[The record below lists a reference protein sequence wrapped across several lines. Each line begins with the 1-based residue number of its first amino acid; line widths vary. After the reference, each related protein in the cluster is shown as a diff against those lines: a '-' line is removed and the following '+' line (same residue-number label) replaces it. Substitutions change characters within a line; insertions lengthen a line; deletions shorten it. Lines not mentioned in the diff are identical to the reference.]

1 VQPPDVSVSEQK
13 QIEAKGFRDFLDR
26 PDKTRVRWIRRKETG
41 ACFFLEKDNRCAI
54 YSVRPAICKLEPFT
68 IEDYDF
74 EKDKI
79 ELAVNFPAA
88 CGCEGFCEGKTMPL
102 ETIGKAAQTVVQKIL
117 ALTAQDLGLP
127 ATDRRVASETRSRI
141 LRGRIALADLQI

>member
-1 VQPPDVSVSEQK
+1 
-13 QIEAKGFRDFLDR
+13 
-26 PDKTRVRWIRRKETG
+26 
-41 ACFFLEKDNRCAI
+41 
-54 YSVRPAICKLEPFT
+54 
-68 IEDYDF
+68 
-74 EKDKI
+74 
-79 ELAVNFPAA
+79 
-88 CGCEGFCEGKTMPL
+88 MPL